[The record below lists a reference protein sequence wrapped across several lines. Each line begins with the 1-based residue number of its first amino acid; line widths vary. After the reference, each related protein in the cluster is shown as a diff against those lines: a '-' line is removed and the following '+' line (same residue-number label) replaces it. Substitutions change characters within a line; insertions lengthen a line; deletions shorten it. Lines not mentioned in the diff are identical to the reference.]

1 MSTSQCGSTAG
12 GGCGGEE
19 GRRLRELKEQI
30 ELQENLFS
38 IKHKIIVMSGK
49 GGVGKSSVAAN
60 LAVSL
65 ALQGKKTGI
74 LDADLHGPSIP
85 TILGLEGVPATTGSS
100 RMEPLAYNENLKVI
114 SVGLLLRNKD
124 EALIWRG
131 PAKHGVIKQF
141 LSTVDWGGLDYL
153 IVDCPPGTGDE
164 PLSVVQLLENADGAV
179 IVTTPQDVA
188 LADVRKSITF
198 CRQINLPVIGVVEN
212 MSGFSCPHC
221 GEVVDIFK
229 SGGGMQMASQ
239 MNVPFLGRIPLDP
252 AMVGSGDAG
261 QPIVEHQ
268 AASPTSIAFAHIVAK
283 ITEAG
288 AGNRE

>member
-1 MSTSQCGSTAG
+1 
-12 GGCGGEE
+12 
-19 GRRLRELKEQI
+19 
-30 ELQENLFS
+30 
-38 IKHKIIVMSGK
+38 
-49 GGVGKSSVAAN
+49 
-60 LAVSL
+60 
-65 ALQGKKTGI
+65 
-74 LDADLHGPSIP
+74 
-85 TILGLEGVPATTGSS
+85 
-100 RMEPLAYNENLKVI
+100 
-114 SVGLLLRNKD
+114 
-124 EALIWRG
+124 LIWRG

-268 AASPTSIAFAHIVAK
+268 AASPTAIAFAHIVAK
-283 ITEAG
+283 ITEAD
-288 AGNRE
+288 AGNLG